1 MAKIIS
7 AEKSPFMN
15 KAAEIY
21 SKQKT
26 SQFSKYLQK
35 NPIFVTY
42 YSINQQLSRADT
54 GTGSV
59 NEQIGKSS
67 PIRYNEIKEFPIYNL
82 SDMKPDIQND
92 ETEGLDI
99 NMDLSGIVILPNTIT
114 PCPDDFLYV
123 KLAGMKYGVLLR
135 VTEFEF
141 NSIQSNDYYTI
152 NCELRATDTKS
163 GYSETYLLL
172 QKQVVEKYTCIFE
185 NIGTEDKC
193 LIQDTELAKA
203 NSTLEL
209 MNLLKDSFY
218 DTYYD
223 RDIGTFVYRDFTSQV
238 DPIYYYDLYL
248 INFIKDSNIFNDVS
262 GERCV
267 TLSLDD
273 VPPINFGN
281 LYRRSLWYAILH
293 QDTSYLSRY
302 SYYTDGSISK
312 VTSPFKINNCDTKTV
327 QLTYKDAPVDSG
339 SSLFITGYIS
349 EYFPIELTNSLK
361 DKEDYKPTYLDEI
374 ISNYILYGNADIDKN
389 RLANEDLHP
398 SLRNYRYLPIL
409 IYILDRN
416 YNAVFASKVTI

>member
-35 NPIFVTY
+35 NPVFVTY
-42 YSINQQLSRADT
+42 YAINQQLSRADT

-59 NEQIGKSS
+59 KEQIGTSS
-67 PIRYNEIKEFPIYNL
+67 PIRYNEIKEFPVYNL

-123 KLAGMKYGVLLR
+123 KMPGMSYGVLLR

-163 GYSETYLLL
+163 GYSQTYIQL
-172 QKQVVEKYTCIFE
+172 QKQVVEKYSCIFE

-209 MNLLKDSFY
+209 INLLKDSFY

-223 RDIGTFVYRDFTSQV
+223 RDIGTFVYRDFSSGV
-238 DPIYYYDLYL
+238 NPIYYYDLYL
-248 INFIKDSNIFNDVS
+248 IRFIIDSKIYDDVS

-273 VPPINFGN
+273 VLPINFGN
-281 LYRRSLWYAILH
+281 LYRRSLWYAIL
-293 QDTSYLSRY
+293 QKDVTYLSRY
-302 SYYTDGSISK
+302 SYYTEGSISK
-312 VTSPFKINNCDTKTV
+312 VTSPFKINECNTKTI
-327 QLTYKDAPVDSG
+327 QLTYKDAPIDSG

-349 EYFPIELTNSLK
+349 EYFPIELTNNLK
-361 DKEDYKPTYLDEI
+361 DKESYTPTYLDEI
-374 ISNYILYGNADIDKN
+374 IFNYILYGNMEIDKN
-389 RLANEDLHP
+389 RLANENLHS
-398 SLRNYRYLPIL
+398 SLRNYRYIPIL
-409 IYILDRN
+409 IYILEKS
-416 YNAVFASKVTI
+416 YSSVFAS

>member
-35 NPIFVTY
+35 NPVFVTY
-42 YSINQQLSRADT
+42 YAINQQLSRADT

-59 NEQIGKSS
+59 KEQIGTSS
-67 PIRYNEIKEFPIYNL
+67 PIRYNEIKEFPVYNL

-123 KLAGMKYGVLLR
+123 KMPGMSYGVLLR

-163 GYSETYLLL
+163 GYSQTYIQL
-172 QKQVVEKYTCIFE
+172 QKQVVEKYSCIFE

-209 MNLLKDSFY
+209 INLLKDSFY

-223 RDIGTFVYRDFTSQV
+223 RDIGTFVYRDFSSGV
-238 DPIYYYDLYL
+238 NPIYYYDLYL
-248 INFIKDSNIFNDVS
+248 IKFIIDSKIYDDVS

-273 VPPINFGN
+273 VLPINFGN
-281 LYRRSLWYAILH
+281 LYRRSLWYAIL
-293 QDTSYLSRY
+293 QKDVTYLSRY
-302 SYYTDGSISK
+302 SYYTEGSISK
-312 VTSPFKINNCDTKTV
+312 VTSPFKINECNTKTI
-327 QLTYKDAPVDSG
+327 QSTYKDAPIDSG
-339 SSLFITGYIS
+339 NSLFITGYIS
-349 EYFPIELTNSLK
+349 EYFPIELTNNLK
-361 DKEDYKPTYLDEI
+361 DKESYTPTYLDEI
-374 ISNYILYGNADIDKN
+374 IFNYILYGNMEIDKN
-389 RLANEDLHP
+389 RLANENLHS
-398 SLRNYRYLPIL
+398 SLRNYRYIPIL
-409 IYILDRN
+409 IYILEKS
-416 YNAVFASKVTI
+416 YSSVFAS

>member
-35 NPIFVTY
+35 NPVFVTY
-42 YSINQQLSRADT
+42 YAINQQLSRADT

-59 NEQIGKSS
+59 KEQIGTSS
-67 PIRYNEIKEFPIYNL
+67 PIRYNEIKEFPVYNL

-123 KLAGMKYGVLLR
+123 KMPGMSYGVLLR

-141 NSIQSNDYYTI
+141 NSIQSNDYYMI

-163 GYSETYLLL
+163 GYSQTYIQL
-172 QKQVVEKYTCIFE
+172 QKQVVEKYSCIFE

-209 MNLLKDSFY
+209 INLLKDSFY

-223 RDIGTFVYRDFTSQV
+223 RDIGTFVYRDFSSGV
-238 DPIYYYDLYL
+238 NPIYYYDLYL
-248 INFIKDSNIFNDVS
+248 IKFIIDSKIYDDVS

-273 VPPINFGN
+273 VLPINFGN
-281 LYRRSLWYAILH
+281 LYRRSLWYAIL
-293 QDTSYLSRY
+293 QKDVTYLSRY
-302 SYYTDGSISK
+302 SYYTEGSISK
-312 VTSPFKINNCDTKTV
+312 VTSPFKINECDTKTI
-327 QLTYKDAPVDSG
+327 QLTYKDAPIDSG
-339 SSLFITGYIS
+339 NSLFITGYIS
-349 EYFPIELTNSLK
+349 EYFPIELTNNLK
-361 DKEDYKPTYLDEI
+361 DKESYTPTYLDEI
-374 ISNYILYGNADIDKN
+374 IFNYILYGNMEIDKN
-389 RLANEDLHP
+389 RLANENLHS
-398 SLRNYRYLPIL
+398 SLRNYRYIPIL
-409 IYILDRN
+409 IYILEKS
-416 YNAVFASKVTI
+416 YSSVFAS

>member
-35 NPIFVTY
+35 NPVFVTY
-42 YSINQQLSRADT
+42 YAINQQLSRADT

-59 NEQIGKSS
+59 KEQIGTSS
-67 PIRYNEIKEFPIYNL
+67 PIRYNEIKEFPVYNL

-123 KLAGMKYGVLLR
+123 KMPGMPYGVLLR

-163 GYSETYLLL
+163 GYSQTYIQL
-172 QKQVVEKYTCIFE
+172 QKQVVEKYSCIFE

-209 MNLLKDSFY
+209 INLLKDSFY

-223 RDIGTFVYRDFTSQV
+223 RDIGTFVYRDFSSGV
-238 DPIYYYDLYL
+238 NPIYYYDLYL
-248 INFIKDSNIFNDVS
+248 IKFIIDSKIYDDVS

-273 VPPINFGN
+273 VLPINFGN
-281 LYRRSLWYAILH
+281 LYRRSLWYAIL
-293 QDTSYLSRY
+293 QKDVTYLSRY
-302 SYYTDGSISK
+302 SYYTEGSISK
-312 VTSPFKINNCDTKTV
+312 VTSPFKINECNTKTI
-327 QLTYKDAPVDSG
+327 QLTYKDAPIDSG

-349 EYFPIELTNSLK
+349 EYFPIELTNNLK
-361 DKEDYKPTYLDEI
+361 DKESYTPTYLDEI
-374 ISNYILYGNADIDKN
+374 IFNYILYGNMEIDKN
-389 RLANEDLHP
+389 RLANENLHS
-398 SLRNYRYLPIL
+398 SLRNYRYIPIL
-409 IYILDRN
+409 IYILEKS
-416 YNAVFASKVTI
+416 YSSVFAS

>member
-35 NPIFVTY
+35 NPVFVTY
-42 YSINQQLSRADT
+42 YAINQQLSRADT

-59 NEQIGKSS
+59 KEQIGTSS
-67 PIRYNEIKEFPIYNL
+67 PIRYNEIKEFPVYNL

-123 KLAGMKYGVLLR
+123 KMPGMSYGVLLR

-163 GYSETYLLL
+163 GYSQTYIQL
-172 QKQVVEKYTCIFE
+172 QKQVVEKYSCIFE

-209 MNLLKDSFY
+209 INLLKDSFY

-223 RDIGTFVYRDFTSQV
+223 RDIGTFVYRDFSSGV
-238 DPIYYYDLYL
+238 NPIYYYDLYL
-248 INFIKDSNIFNDVS
+248 IKFIIDSKIYDDVS

-267 TLSLDD
+267 TLSFDD
-273 VPPINFGN
+273 VLPINFGN
-281 LYRRSLWYAILH
+281 LYRRSLWYAIL
-293 QDTSYLSRY
+293 QKDVTYLSRY
-302 SYYTDGSISK
+302 SYYTEGSISK
-312 VTSPFKINNCDTKTV
+312 VTSPFKINECDTKTI
-327 QLTYKDAPVDSG
+327 QLTYKDAPIDSG

-349 EYFPIELTNSLK
+349 EYFPIELTNNLK
-361 DKEDYKPTYLDEI
+361 DKESYTPTYLDEI
-374 ISNYILYGNADIDKN
+374 IFNYILYGNMEIDKN
-389 RLANEDLHP
+389 RLENENLHS
-398 SLRNYRYLPIL
+398 SLRNYRYIPIL
-409 IYILDRN
+409 IYILEKS
-416 YNAVFASKVTI
+416 YSSVFAS

>member
-35 NPIFVTY
+35 NPVFVTY
-42 YSINQQLSRADT
+42 YAINQQLSRADT

-59 NEQIGKSS
+59 KEQIGTSS
-67 PIRYNEIKEFPIYNL
+67 PIRYNEIKEFPVYNL

-92 ETEGLDI
+92 EAEGLDI

-123 KLAGMKYGVLLR
+123 KMPGMSYGVLLR

-163 GYSETYLLL
+163 GYSQTYIQL
-172 QKQVVEKYTCIFE
+172 QKQVVEKYSCIFE

-209 MNLLKDSFY
+209 INLLKDSFY

-223 RDIGTFVYRDFTSQV
+223 RDIGTFVYRDFSSGV
-238 DPIYYYDLYL
+238 NPIYYYDLYL
-248 INFIKDSNIFNDVS
+248 IKFIIDSKIYDDVS

-273 VPPINFGN
+273 VLPINFGN
-281 LYRRSLWYAILH
+281 LYRRSLWYAIL
-293 QDTSYLSRY
+293 QKDVTYLSRY
-302 SYYTDGSISK
+302 SYYTEGSISK
-312 VTSPFKINNCDTKTV
+312 VTSPFKINECDTKTI
-327 QLTYKDAPVDSG
+327 QLTYKDAPIDSG

-349 EYFPIELTNSLK
+349 EYFPIELTNNLK
-361 DKEDYKPTYLDEI
+361 DKESYTPTYLDEI
-374 ISNYILYGNADIDKN
+374 IFNYILYGNMEIDKN
-389 RLANEDLHP
+389 RLANENLHS
-398 SLRNYRYLPIL
+398 SLRNYRYIPIL
-409 IYILDRN
+409 IYILEKS
-416 YNAVFASKVTI
+416 YSSVFAS

>member
-35 NPIFVTY
+35 NPVFVTY
-42 YSINQQLSRADT
+42 YAINQQLSRADT

-59 NEQIGKSS
+59 KEQIGTSS
-67 PIRYNEIKEFPIYNL
+67 PIRYNEIKEFPVYNL

-123 KLAGMKYGVLLR
+123 KMPGMSYGVLLR

-163 GYSETYLLL
+163 GYSQTYIQL
-172 QKQVVEKYTCIFE
+172 QKQVVEKYSCIFE

-209 MNLLKDSFY
+209 INLLKDSFY

-223 RDIGTFVYRDFTSQV
+223 RDIGTFVYRDFSSGV
-238 DPIYYYDLYL
+238 NPIYYYDLYL
-248 INFIKDSNIFNDVS
+248 IKFIIDSKIYDDVS

-273 VPPINFGN
+273 VLPINFGN
-281 LYRRSLWYAILH
+281 LYRRSLWYAIL
-293 QDTSYLSRY
+293 QKDVTYLSRY
-302 SYYTDGSISK
+302 SYYTEGSISK
-312 VTSPFKINNCDTKTV
+312 VTSPFKINECDTKTI
-327 QLTYKDAPVDSG
+327 QLTYKDAPIDSG

-349 EYFPIELTNSLK
+349 EYFPIELTNNLK
-361 DKEDYKPTYLDEI
+361 DKESYTPTYLDEI
-374 ISNYILYGNADIDKN
+374 IFNYILYGNMEIDKN
-389 RLANEDLHP
+389 RLANENLHS
-398 SLRNYRYLPIL
+398 SLRNYRYIPIL
-409 IYILDRN
+409 IYILEKS
-416 YNAVFASKVTI
+416 YSSVFAS

>member
-1 MAKIIS
+1 
-7 AEKSPFMN
+7 MN

-35 NPIFVTY
+35 NPVFVTY
-42 YSINQQLSRADT
+42 YAINQQLSRADT

-59 NEQIGKSS
+59 KEQIGTSS
-67 PIRYNEIKEFPIYNL
+67 PIRYNEIKEFPVYNL

-123 KLAGMKYGVLLR
+123 KMPGMSYGVLLR

-163 GYSETYLLL
+163 GYSQTYIQL
-172 QKQVVEKYTCIFE
+172 QKQVVEKYSCIFE

-209 MNLLKDSFY
+209 INLLKDSFY

-223 RDIGTFVYRDFTSQV
+223 RDIGTFVYRDFSSGV
-238 DPIYYYDLYL
+238 NPIYYYDLYL
-248 INFIKDSNIFNDVS
+248 IKFIIDSKIYDDVS

-273 VPPINFGN
+273 VLPINFGN
-281 LYRRSLWYAILH
+281 LYRRSLWYAIL
-293 QDTSYLSRY
+293 QKDVTYLSRY
-302 SYYTDGSISK
+302 SYYTEGSISK
-312 VTSPFKINNCDTKTV
+312 VTSPFKINECNTKTI
-327 QLTYKDAPVDSG
+327 QLTYKDAPIDSG

-349 EYFPIELTNSLK
+349 EYFPIELTNNLK
-361 DKEDYKPTYLDEI
+361 DKESYTPTYLDEI
-374 ISNYILYGNADIDKN
+374 IFNYILYGNMEIDKN
-389 RLANEDLHP
+389 RLANENLHS
-398 SLRNYRYLPIL
+398 SLRNYRYIPIL
-409 IYILDRN
+409 IYILEKS
-416 YNAVFASKVTI
+416 YSSVFAS

>member
-35 NPIFVTY
+35 NPVFVTY
-42 YSINQQLSRADT
+42 YAINQQLSRADT

-59 NEQIGKSS
+59 KEQIGTSS
-67 PIRYNEIKEFPIYNL
+67 PIRYNEIKEFPVYNL

-123 KLAGMKYGVLLR
+123 KMPGMSYGVLLR

-163 GYSETYLLL
+163 GYSKTYIQL
-172 QKQVVEKYTCIFE
+172 QKQVVEKYSCIFE

-209 MNLLKDSFY
+209 INLLKDSFY

-223 RDIGTFVYRDFTSQV
+223 RDIGTFVYRDFSSGV
-238 DPIYYYDLYL
+238 NPIYYYDLYL
-248 INFIKDSNIFNDVS
+248 IKFIIDSKIYDDVS

-273 VPPINFGN
+273 VLPINFGN
-281 LYRRSLWYAILH
+281 LYRRSLWYAIL
-293 QDTSYLSRY
+293 QKDVTYLSRY
-302 SYYTDGSISK
+302 SYYTEGSISK
-312 VTSPFKINNCDTKTV
+312 VTSPFKINECNTKTI
-327 QLTYKDAPVDSG
+327 QLTYKDAPIDSG

-349 EYFPIELTNSLK
+349 EYFPIELTNNLK
-361 DKEDYKPTYLDEI
+361 DKESYTPTYLDEI
-374 ISNYILYGNADIDKN
+374 IFNYILYGNMEIDKN
-389 RLANEDLHP
+389 RLANENLHS
-398 SLRNYRYLPIL
+398 SLRNYRYIPIL
-409 IYILDRN
+409 IYILEKS
-416 YNAVFASKVTI
+416 YSSVFAS

>member
-35 NPIFVTY
+35 NPVFVTY
-42 YSINQQLSRADT
+42 YAINQQLSRADT

-59 NEQIGKSS
+59 KEQIGTSS
-67 PIRYNEIKEFPIYNL
+67 PIRYNEIKEFPVYNL

-123 KLAGMKYGVLLR
+123 KMPGMSYGVLLR

-163 GYSETYLLL
+163 GYSQTYIQL
-172 QKQVVEKYTCIFE
+172 QKQVVEKYSCIFE

-209 MNLLKDSFY
+209 INLLKDSFY
-218 DTYYD
+218 DSYYD
-223 RDIGTFVYRDFTSQV
+223 RDIGTFVYRDFSSGV
-238 DPIYYYDLYL
+238 NPIYYYDLYL
-248 INFIKDSNIFNDVS
+248 IKFIIDSKIYDDVS

-273 VPPINFGN
+273 VLPINFGN
-281 LYRRSLWYAILH
+281 LYRRSLWYAIL
-293 QDTSYLSRY
+293 QKDVTYLSRY
-302 SYYTDGSISK
+302 SYYTEGSISK
-312 VTSPFKINNCDTKTV
+312 VTSPFKINECNTKTI
-327 QLTYKDAPVDSG
+327 QLTYKDAPIDSG

-349 EYFPIELTNSLK
+349 EYFPIELTNNLK
-361 DKEDYKPTYLDEI
+361 DKESYTPTYLDEI
-374 ISNYILYGNADIDKN
+374 IFNYILYGNMEIDKN
-389 RLANEDLHP
+389 RLANENLHS
-398 SLRNYRYLPIL
+398 SLRNYRYIPIL
-409 IYILDRN
+409 IYILEKS
-416 YNAVFASKVTI
+416 YSSVFAS

>member
-35 NPIFVTY
+35 NPVFVTY
-42 YSINQQLSRADT
+42 YAINQQLSRADT

-59 NEQIGKSS
+59 KEQIGTSS
-67 PIRYNEIKEFPIYNL
+67 PIRYNEIKEFPVYNL

-123 KLAGMKYGVLLR
+123 KMPGMSYGVLLR

-163 GYSETYLLL
+163 GYSQTYIQL
-172 QKQVVEKYTCIFE
+172 QKQVVEKYSCIFE

-209 MNLLKDSFY
+209 INLLKDSFY

-223 RDIGTFVYRDFTSQV
+223 RDIGTFVYRDFSSGV
-238 DPIYYYDLYL
+238 NPIYYYDLYL
-248 INFIKDSNIFNDVS
+248 IKFIIDSKIYDDVS

-273 VPPINFGN
+273 VLPINFGN
-281 LYRRSLWYAILH
+281 LYRRSLWYAIL
-293 QDTSYLSRY
+293 QKDVTYLSRY
-302 SYYTDGSISK
+302 SYYTEGSISK
-312 VTSPFKINNCDTKTV
+312 VTSPFKINECDTKTI
-327 QLTYKDAPVDSG
+327 QLTYKDAPIDSG

-349 EYFPIELTNSLK
+349 EYFPIELTNNLK
-361 DKEDYKPTYLDEI
+361 DKESYTPTYLDEI
-374 ISNYILYGNADIDKN
+374 IFNYIIYGNMEIDKN
-389 RLANEDLHP
+389 RLANENLHS
-398 SLRNYRYLPIL
+398 SLRNYRYIPIL
-409 IYILDRN
+409 IYILEKS
-416 YNAVFASKVTI
+416 YSSVFAS

>member
-35 NPIFVTY
+35 NPVFVTY
-42 YSINQQLSRADT
+42 YAINQQLSRADT

-59 NEQIGKSS
+59 KEQIGTSS
-67 PIRYNEIKEFPIYNL
+67 PIRYNEIKEFPVYNL

-123 KLAGMKYGVLLR
+123 KMPGMSYGVLLR

-163 GYSETYLLL
+163 GYSQTYIQL
-172 QKQVVEKYTCIFE
+172 QKQVVEKYSCIFE

-209 MNLLKDSFY
+209 INLLKDSFY

-223 RDIGTFVYRDFTSQV
+223 RDIGTFVYRDFSSGV
-238 DPIYYYDLYL
+238 NPIYYYDLYL
-248 INFIKDSNIFNDVS
+248 IKFIIDSKIYDDVS

-273 VPPINFGN
+273 VLPINFGN
-281 LYRRSLWYAILH
+281 LYRRSLGYAIL
-293 QDTSYLSRY
+293 QKDVTYLSRY
-302 SYYTDGSISK
+302 SYYTEGSISK
-312 VTSPFKINNCDTKTV
+312 VTSPFKINECDTKTI
-327 QLTYKDAPVDSG
+327 QLTYKDAPIDSG

-349 EYFPIELTNSLK
+349 EYFPIELTNNLK
-361 DKEDYKPTYLDEI
+361 DKESYTPTYLDEI
-374 ISNYILYGNADIDKN
+374 IFNYILYGNMEIDKN
-389 RLANEDLHP
+389 RLANENLHS
-398 SLRNYRYLPIL
+398 SLRNYRYIPIL
-409 IYILDRN
+409 IYILEKS
-416 YNAVFASKVTI
+416 YSSVFAS

>member
-35 NPIFVTY
+35 NPVFVTY
-42 YSINQQLSRADT
+42 YAINQQLSRADT

-59 NEQIGKSS
+59 KEQIGTSS
-67 PIRYNEIKEFPIYNL
+67 PIRYNEIKEFPVYNL

-123 KLAGMKYGVLLR
+123 KMPGMSYGVLLR

-163 GYSETYLLL
+163 GYSQTYIQL
-172 QKQVVEKYTCIFE
+172 QKQVVEKYSCIFE

-203 NSTLEL
+203 NSTLE
-209 MNLLKDSFY
+209 MINLLKDSFY

-223 RDIGTFVYRDFTSQV
+223 RDIGTFVYRDFSSGV
-238 DPIYYYDLYL
+238 NPIYYYDLYL
-248 INFIKDSNIFNDVS
+248 IKFIIDSKIYDDVS

-273 VPPINFGN
+273 VLPINFGN
-281 LYRRSLWYAILH
+281 LYRRSLWYAIL
-293 QDTSYLSRY
+293 QKDVTYLSRY
-302 SYYTDGSISK
+302 SYYTEGSISK
-312 VTSPFKINNCDTKTV
+312 VTSPFKINECNTKTI
-327 QLTYKDAPVDSG
+327 QLTYKDAPIDSG

-349 EYFPIELTNSLK
+349 EYFPIELTNNLK
-361 DKEDYKPTYLDEI
+361 DKESYTPTYLDEI
-374 ISNYILYGNADIDKN
+374 IFNYILYGNMEIDKN
-389 RLANEDLHP
+389 RLANENLHS
-398 SLRNYRYLPIL
+398 SLRNYRYIPIL
-409 IYILDRN
+409 IYILEKS
-416 YNAVFASKVTI
+416 YSSVFAS

>member
-35 NPIFVTY
+35 NPVFVTY
-42 YSINQQLSRADT
+42 YAINQQLSRADT

-59 NEQIGKSS
+59 KEQIGTSS
-67 PIRYNEIKEFPIYNL
+67 PIRYNEIKEFPVYNL

-123 KLAGMKYGVLLR
+123 KMPGMSYGVLLR

-163 GYSETYLLL
+163 GYSQTYIQL
-172 QKQVVEKYTCIFE
+172 QKQVVEKYSCIFE

-209 MNLLKDSFY
+209 INLLKDSFY

-223 RDIGTFVYRDFTSQV
+223 RDIGTFVYRDFSSGV
-238 DPIYYYDLYL
+238 NPIYYYDLYL
-248 INFIKDSNIFNDVS
+248 IKFIIDSKIYDDVS

-273 VPPINFGN
+273 VLPINFGN
-281 LYRRSLWYAILH
+281 LYRRSLWYAIL
-293 QDTSYLSRY
+293 QKDVTYLSRY
-302 SYYTDGSISK
+302 SYYTEGSISK
-312 VTSPFKINNCDTKTV
+312 VTSPFKINECDTKTI
-327 QLTYKDAPVDSG
+327 QLTYKDAPIDSG
-339 SSLFITGYIS
+339 NSLFITGYIS
-349 EYFPIELTNSLK
+349 EYFPIELTNNLK
-361 DKEDYKPTYLDEI
+361 DKESYTPTYLDEI
-374 ISNYILYGNADIDKN
+374 IFNYILYGNMEIDKN
-389 RLANEDLHP
+389 RLANENLHS
-398 SLRNYRYLPIL
+398 SLRNYRYIPIL
-409 IYILDRN
+409 IYILEKS
-416 YNAVFASKVTI
+416 YSSVFAS

>member
-35 NPIFVTY
+35 NPVFVTY
-42 YSINQQLSRADT
+42 YAINQQLSRADT

-59 NEQIGKSS
+59 KEQIGTSS
-67 PIRYNEIKEFPIYNL
+67 PIRYNEIKEFPVYNL

-123 KLAGMKYGVLLR
+123 KMPGMSYGVLLR

-163 GYSETYLLL
+163 GYSQTYIQL
-172 QKQVVEKYTCIFE
+172 QKQVVEKYSCIFE

-209 MNLLKDSFY
+209 INLLKDSFY

-223 RDIGTFVYRDFTSQV
+223 RDIGTFVYRDFSSGV
-238 DPIYYYDLYL
+238 NPIYYYDLYL
-248 INFIKDSNIFNDVS
+248 IKFIIDSKIYDDVS

-267 TLSLDD
+267 ALSLDD
-273 VPPINFGN
+273 VLPINFGN
-281 LYRRSLWYAILH
+281 LYRRSLWYAIL
-293 QDTSYLSRY
+293 QKDVTYLSRY
-302 SYYTDGSISK
+302 SYYTEGSISK
-312 VTSPFKINNCDTKTV
+312 VTSPFKINECDTKTI
-327 QLTYKDAPVDSG
+327 QLTYKDAPIDSG

-349 EYFPIELTNSLK
+349 EYFPIELTNNLK
-361 DKEDYKPTYLDEI
+361 DKESYTPTYLDEI
-374 ISNYILYGNADIDKN
+374 IFNYILYGNMEIDKN
-389 RLANEDLHP
+389 RLANENLHS
-398 SLRNYRYLPIL
+398 SLRNYRYIPIL
-409 IYILDRN
+409 IYILEKS
-416 YNAVFASKVTI
+416 YSSVFAS

>member
-35 NPIFVTY
+35 NPVFVTY
-42 YSINQQLSRADT
+42 YAINQQLSRADT

-59 NEQIGKSS
+59 KEQIGTSS
-67 PIRYNEIKEFPIYNL
+67 PIRYNEIKEFPVYNL

-123 KLAGMKYGVLLR
+123 KMPGMSYGVLLR

-163 GYSETYLLL
+163 GYSQTYIQL
-172 QKQVVEKYTCIFE
+172 QKQVVEKYSCIFE

-193 LIQDTELAKA
+193 LIQDTELEKA

-209 MNLLKDSFY
+209 INLLKDSFY

-223 RDIGTFVYRDFTSQV
+223 RDIGTFVYRDFSSGV
-238 DPIYYYDLYL
+238 NPIYYYDLYL
-248 INFIKDSNIFNDVS
+248 IKFIIDSKIYDDVS

-273 VPPINFGN
+273 VLPINFGN
-281 LYRRSLWYAILH
+281 LYRRSLWYAIL
-293 QDTSYLSRY
+293 QKDVTYLSRY
-302 SYYTDGSISK
+302 SYYTEGSISK
-312 VTSPFKINNCDTKTV
+312 VTSPFKINECDTKTI
-327 QLTYKDAPVDSG
+327 QLTYKDAPIDSG

-349 EYFPIELTNSLK
+349 EYFPIELTNNLK
-361 DKEDYKPTYLDEI
+361 DKESYTPTYLDEI
-374 ISNYILYGNADIDKN
+374 IFNYILYGNMEIDKN
-389 RLANEDLHP
+389 RLANENLHS
-398 SLRNYRYLPIL
+398 SLRNYRYIPIL
-409 IYILDRN
+409 IYILEKS
-416 YNAVFASKVTI
+416 YSSVFAS

>member
-35 NPIFVTY
+35 NPVFVTY
-42 YSINQQLSRADT
+42 YAINQQLSRADT

-59 NEQIGKSS
+59 KEQIGTSS
-67 PIRYNEIKEFPIYNL
+67 PIRYNEIKEFPVYNL

-123 KLAGMKYGVLLR
+123 KMPGMSYGVLLR

-163 GYSETYLLL
+163 GYSQTYIQL
-172 QKQVVEKYTCIFE
+172 QKQVVEKYSCIFE

-209 MNLLKDSFY
+209 INLLKDSFY

-223 RDIGTFVYRDFTSQV
+223 RDIGTFVYRDFSSGV
-238 DPIYYYDLYL
+238 NPIYYYDLYL
-248 INFIKDSNIFNDVS
+248 IKFIIDSKIYDDVS

-273 VPPINFGN
+273 VLPINFGN
-281 LYRRSLWYAILH
+281 LYRRSLWYAIL
-293 QDTSYLSRY
+293 QKDVTYLSRY
-302 SYYTDGSISK
+302 SYYTEGSISK
-312 VTSPFKINNCDTKTV
+312 VTSPFKINECNTKTI
-327 QLTYKDAPVDSG
+327 QLTYKDAPIDSG

-349 EYFPIELTNSLK
+349 EYFPIELTNNLK
-361 DKEDYKPTYLDEI
+361 DEESYTPTYLDEI
-374 ISNYILYGNADIDKN
+374 IFNYILYGNMEIDKN
-389 RLANEDLHP
+389 RLANENLHS
-398 SLRNYRYLPIL
+398 SLRNYRYIPIL
-409 IYILDRN
+409 IYILEKS
-416 YNAVFASKVTI
+416 YSSVFAS